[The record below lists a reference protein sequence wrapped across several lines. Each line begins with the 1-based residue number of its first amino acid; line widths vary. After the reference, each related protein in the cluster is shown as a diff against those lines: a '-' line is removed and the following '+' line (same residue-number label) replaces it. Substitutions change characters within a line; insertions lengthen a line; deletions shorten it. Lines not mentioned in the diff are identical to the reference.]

1 MTLGLALRSG
11 PWVAILILIGLLS
24 IQSDRV
30 ISWKRTAQGF
40 EAQLKAISTK
50 KNEQKQVTGEKMVE
64 TRIIYRDADKKAVAI
79 EQAPTAPDCKTP
91 AEIMGADL

>member
-1 MTLGLALRSG
+1 MTLALALRAG
-11 PWVAILILIGLLS
+11 PWVAILALFGAVAW
-24 IQSDRV
+24 QSDRAGD
-30 ISWKRTAQGF
+30 WKRTAQGF

-50 KNEQKQVTGEKMVE
+50 KNEQKQVTGERIVE

-79 EQAPTAPDCKTP
+79 EQAPTAPGCKTP